1 MKFILIAALTL
12 FISQISIA
20 QVISCTGMTNDVN
33 ASENVKFQVDIKKDK
48 NPIFSNFGPFYKST
62 IKYFY
67 STNTSFTG
75 LDIADHVSTKLNKII
90 FNGSIGTSRN
100 LTFNYNSDGSIQNV
114 IMNYDDRI
122 IKQQLECEIS
132 GMLPARPVCTE
143 DINKTKALIEA
154 IKASDID
161 SIETTIECGANVNQ
175 VDKNGCTPLMIA
187 LEPTCGELN
196 PVQYSSVFAK
206 TNQILD
212 TLTSSGAFVNTS
224 DIKGESPL
232 IKAAKMNITNIYDT
246 FIALEA
252 DFDVQD
258 RLGNTA
264 LMYAVLNGNAD
275 LVQQLLDG
283 NPDRRLKNKAG
294 QTAYDLAKQWQ
305 KESIIDL
312 VRIAD
317 TNIVIQGKDDGTCSP
332 LQINLK
338 VGQVVDL
345 TLKATDK
352 MFKLD
357 STGLGLDIMA
367 DRNSM
372 SKRTFALESKGN
384 FKFTCG
390 FHGANKPSE
399 GVITVQ

>member
-1 MKFILIAALTL
+1 MKNTILVTL
-12 FISQISIA
+12 ILVISQISAA
-20 QVISCTGMTNDVN
+20 QVISCTGVTNAIN
-33 ASENVKFQVDIKKDK
+33 TSENIKFQIDIRKDK
-48 NPIFSNFGPFYKST
+48 NPIFNNFGPLYKST

-67 STNTSFTG
+67 STNVSFTG
-75 LDIADHVSTKLNKII
+75 LDIGEHVSTKINKII
-90 FNGSIGTSRN
+90 FNGSIGASRN
-100 LTFNYNSDGSIQNV
+100 LTFNYKPDGSIQNV

-122 IKQQLECEIS
+122 INQVLECEIS
-132 GMLPARPVCTE
+132 GVLPVRPVCTE
-143 DINKTKALIEA
+143 DINKTKSLIEA

-161 SIETTIECGANVNQ
+161 LIETTIECGANVNQ

-187 LEPTCGELN
+187 LEPSCGEIN
-196 PVQYSSVFAK
+196 PIQYNSPFTKIDQV
-206 TNQILD
+206 LD
-212 TLTSSGAFVNTS
+212 TLINSGAFVNTA
-224 DIKGESPL
+224 DLEGETPL
-232 IKAAKMNITNIYDT
+232 IKAAKMNIPNIYNT

-252 DFDVQD
+252 DFDAQD

-275 LVQQLLDG
+275 IIQQLLDG
-283 NPDRRLKNKAG
+283 SPDRGLKNKSG
-294 QTAYDLAKQWQ
+294 QTAYDIAKQLQ

-317 TNIVIQGKDDGTCSP
+317 TSVVIQGKDDGTCSP
-332 LQINLK
+332 LQITLK
-338 VGQVVDL
+338 EGQVVDL

-357 STGLGLDIMA
+357 SSGLGLDIMA
-367 DRNSM
+367 DRNST
-372 SKRTFALESKGN
+372 SKKTFSIDSKGK